1 MDDPTRPWLL
11 EIEDPVA
18 FVRDVRNWY
27 AEQREKYGPDWKDS
41 DPGAYNRDRGLGPP
55 FIPDDWKSPDWK

>member
-27 AEQREKYGPDWKDS
+27 AEQREKYGPDWEET
-41 DPGAYNRDRGLGPP
+41 DPGAYNRSRGLGPP
-55 FIPDDWKSPDWK
+55 FIPEDWK

>member
-18 FVRDVRNWY
+18 FVRDVRNWH
-27 AEQREKYGPDWKDS
+27 AEQRAKYGMDWEDT
-41 DPGAYNRDRGLGPP
+41 DPSAYNRSRGLPAWDAEGL
-55 FIPDDWKSPDWK
+55 KETGR

>member
-18 FVRDVRNWY
+18 FVRDVRNWQ
-27 AEQREKYGPDWKDS
+27 AEQRAKYGMRWEDNDPD
-41 DPGAYNRDRGLGPP
+41 AYHRSRGLLPGGEKAPQ
-55 FIPDDWKSPDWK
+55 

>member
-18 FVRDVRNWY
+18 FVRDVRNWQ
-27 AEQREKYGPDWKDS
+27 AEQRAKYGPDWEDTDAS
-41 DPGAYNRDRGLGPP
+41 EYNRSRGLPPP
-55 FIPDDWKSPDWK
+55 FDPNTEK